1 MCHCVGCLRIMINM
15 EKYERHYFIMVCVV
29 NFMVVT
35 FCLAHMSMAVRVAA
49 VIGFRRV
56 LLYVA

>member
-1 MCHCVGCLRIMINM
+1 MINM
-15 EKYERHYFIMVCVV
+15 EKYERHNFIMVCVV

-56 LLYVA
+56 LLYVV